1 MFSGFSQEIRRLN
14 GCRFQEVNCMNI
26 PFVVKITGVFL
37 SFLGVAM
44 LIPAGVDFIGH
55 DPDWKVFALSGLYT
69 VVSGMILYFPNRS
82 QAALLNIRE
91 SYLLIFLSWVFISIF
106 GAVPFYFCDQNIS
119 MVDAFFETVS
129 GLTTTGATI
138 FSGLDNMPPGILIWR
153 AILQWTG
160 GIGVIVLAVGIL
172 PFLGV
177 GGMRMFR
184 IESSDQSEKPVPRI
198 KKILQGIMGIYIG
211 LTIICT
217 IAYYFAGMTGF
228 EAWAHSLTTVS
239 TGGFSTKDASMGYF
253 PSPVIHWIAIIFMI
267 LGSLPFVLYFQA
279 IRGKFSDLFRDEQV
293 RYFLA
298 FLGISTV
305 GLTLYVWQT
314 GKESLGDTFNHVMFH
329 VTSIVTTTGFTTTD
343 YSVWGTMAFE
353 TFFLLTFVGGCSGS
367 TSGGIKFFRFQII
380 FKLIR
385 MRFRQLIN
393 PTLVASPKFNQEVVT
408 QEIRESVTIFFCF
421 YIFVACGLALAL
433 SALNLDFITSVSAAA
448 TTIGNV
454 GPGLGDIIGPA
465 GNFQSLPDSAKW
477 ILCFGMLAGRL
488 ELYPILMIFTI
499 RYWDY

>member
-1 MFSGFSQEIRRLN
+1 
-14 GCRFQEVNCMNI
+14 MNI

-44 LIPAGVDFIGH
+44 LIPAGVDFMGQ

-82 QAALLNIRE
+82 QATLLNIRE
-91 SYLLIFLSWVFISIF
+91 SYLLISLSWVFISLF
-106 GAVPFYFCDQNIS
+106 GAVPFYFCNQNIS

-160 GIGVIVLAVGIL
+160 GIGIIVLAVGIL

-177 GGMRMFR
+177 GGMRIFR

-198 KKILQGIMGIYIG
+198 KTITQGIIWIYIG
-211 LTIICT
+211 LTVICA
-217 IAYYFAGMTGF
+217 IAYYFAGMTWF
-228 EAWAHSLTTVS
+228 EAWAHSLTTIS
-239 TGGFSTKDASMGYF
+239 TGGFSTSDASLGYF
-253 PSPVIHWIAIIFMI
+253 SSPVIHWIAIIFMI

-279 IRGKFSDLFRDEQV
+279 IRGKLSDLFLDEQV
-293 RYFLA
+293 RHFLT

-305 GLTLYVWQT
+305 GLTLWVWQT
-314 GKESLGDTFNHVMFH
+314 GKESLGDTFSYVMFH

-343 YSVWGTMAFE
+343 YSVWGTMAFQ
-353 TFFLLTFVGGCSGS
+353 TFFLLLVVGGCSGS
-367 TSGGIKFFRFQII
+367 TSSGIKIFRFQII

-385 MRFRQLIN
+385 IRFHQLIN
-393 PTLVASPKFNQEVVT
+393 PTLVTSPKFNQEVVT
-408 QEIRESVTIFFCF
+408 HEIRESVLIFFCF
-421 YIFVACGLALAL
+421 YIFVACGIALAL
-433 SALNLDFITSVSAAA
+433 SAFNLDLITSASAAA
-448 TTIGNV
+448 TTIANV